1 MGKPKLDS
9 LFVDWLKDEGWTI
22 GKCIGK
28 GAFSTVHDA
37 FYRSPQKSS
46 DRLHRL
52 ACKII
57 DKRNASLTAK
67 SVFIEREL
75 DILSRILHPNIIE
88 IDSIVDG
95 PDHVCVFMERASN
108 SDLSTYIAANGAIDE
123 PQARIWFGQLC
134 DAINYLHR
142 MDIVHRDLKLEN
154 LLLTRDMQLKIT
166 DFGFA
171 KWCSSQSGRHTART
185 LSETYCGTAIYT
197 APEVIQHRPYNVKA
211 ADIWSL
217 GVILFILLNGSM
229 PFDDSSV
236 SRLKMDHL
244 QRIFHINKAVWY
256 GLSEQCKQLLFDILE
271 YDVYQRITLDGIL
284 SSEWLRMHCV
294 HSARGVER
302 RVYREPVTAGDNE

>member
-1 MGKPKLDS
+1 MGRLKLDS

-37 FYRSPQKSS
+37 FFRHPSKRN
-46 DRLHRL
+46 DRIHRM

-67 SVFIEREL
+67 SIFIEREL
-75 DILSRILHPNIIE
+75 DILSKILHPNIIE

-95 PDHVCVFMERASN
+95 PNYVCVFMERANN
-108 SDLSTYIAANGAIDE
+108 SDLSTYIGKNGAIDE
-123 PQARIWFGQLC
+123 RQAHIWFGQLC

-142 MDIVHRDLKLEN
+142 LDIVHRDLKLEN
-154 LLLTRDMQLKIT
+154 LLLTKDMQLKIT

-171 KWCSSQSGRHTART
+171 KWCNNLSTARS

-197 APEVIQHRPYNVKA
+197 APEVIQHRPYNVKK

-244 QRIFHINKAVWY
+244 QRVFHINKAVWY
-256 GLSEQCKQLLFDILE
+256 ELSDSSKQLLFDILE
-271 YDVYQRITLDGIL
+271 YDVSARITLDGIL
-284 SSEWLRMHCV
+284 NSEWLQMQFL
-294 HSARGVER
+294 HSK
-302 RVYREPVTAGDNE
+302 

>member
-1 MGKPKLDS
+1 MNCCVLYYRMGKIKLES
-9 LFVDWLKDEGWTI
+9 LFVEWLRDEGWTI
-22 GKCIGK
+22 GKCIGE

-37 FYRSPQKSS
+37 FFRNPKKRN
-46 DRLHRL
+46 DRINRL

-57 DKRNASLTAK
+57 DKRNAALTAK
-67 SVFIEREL
+67 SIFIEREL
-75 DILSRILHPNIIE
+75 DILSKIFHPHIIE
-88 IDSIVDG
+88 IDTIVDG
-95 PDHVCVFMERASN
+95 PNYVCVFMERANN
-108 SDLSTYIAANGAIDE
+108 SDLSTYIDKNGAIDE
-123 PQARIWFGQLC
+123 PQAQIWFGQLC
-134 DAINYLHR
+134 DAINYLHQ

-171 KWCSSQSGRHTART
+171 KWCNRHGQGTLRS

-197 APEVIQHRPYNVKA
+197 APEVIQHKPYNVKM

-244 QRIFHINKAVWY
+244 QRIFHINKEIWY
-256 GLSEQCKQLLFDILE
+256 DLSEPCKLLLFDILE
-271 YDVYQRITLDGIL
+271 YEVYKRISLNDIL
-284 SSEWLRMHCV
+284 KSEWLN
-294 HSARGVER
+294 SKSGIPKKDGELKSI
-302 RVYREPVTAGDNE
+302 E

>member
-1 MGKPKLDS
+1 MGRLKLDS
-9 LFVDWLKDEGWTI
+9 LFVEWLKDEGWTI

-37 FYRSPQKSS
+37 FFRNPSKRH
-46 DRLHRL
+46 DRIHRM

-67 SVFIEREL
+67 SIFIEREL
-75 DILSRILHPNIIE
+75 DILSKILHPNIIE

-95 PDHVCVFMERASN
+95 PSYVCVFMERANN
-108 SDLSTYIAANGAIDE
+108 SDLSTYISNNGAIDE
-123 PQARIWFGQLC
+123 GQAHIWFGQLC

-142 MDIVHRDLKLEN
+142 LDIVHRDLKLEN
-154 LLLTRDMQLKIT
+154 LLLTKDMQLKIT

-171 KWCSSQSGRHTART
+171 KWCNNNSGLCSARS

-197 APEVIQHRPYNVKA
+197 APEVIQHKPYNVKK

-244 QRIFHINKAVWY
+244 QRVFHINKAVWY
-256 GLSEQCKQLLFDILE
+256 DLSEPCKQLLFDILE
-271 YDVYQRITLDGIL
+271 YDVHERITLDGIL
-284 SSEWLRMHCV
+284 NSEWLRMEFC
-294 HSARGVER
+294 HSK
-302 RVYREPVTAGDNE
+302 